1 MRTSGF
7 FLDRRQA
14 GRELA
19 EALSHLRNET
29 SIVLALPRGGVPVA
43 FEIAKALRAKLD
55 VLVVRKIGAP
65 GQPEFGI
72 GAIVDG
78 TPPQTVLTPE
88 LVRLAGASPAHIA
101 AEEVQERAEIERRRT
116 LYRSG
121 PFPDLKDRVVVVV
134 DDGIATGGTMKAALV
149 GLSGRGAK
157 RVVVAVPVAAADSL
171 KTLETLA
178 DEIVCLATPE
188 PFSAVGAHYR
198 HFDQTSDEEVIALM
212 KEAA

>member
-1 MRTSGF
+1 MRTSGI
-7 FLDRRQA
+7 FLDRREA
-14 GRELA
+14 GRRLA
-19 EALSHLRNET
+19 GTLAHLGKEK

-43 FEIAKALRAKLD
+43 FEIAKAIGARLD

-65 GQPEFGI
+65 GQPELGI
-72 GAIVDG
+72 GAMVDG
-78 TPPQTVLTPE
+78 TPPQTILTPE
-88 LVRLAGASPAHIA
+88 LVRLTGASPAHIA
-101 AEEVQERAEIERRRT
+101 AQEEQESAEIERRRT

-121 PFPDLKDRVVVVV
+121 PFPDLAGNVVVVV
-134 DDGIATGGTMKAALV
+134 DDGIATGGTMKAALI

-157 RVVVAVPVAAADSL
+157 RIVVAVPVAAADSL
-171 KTLETLA
+171 AALAPLA

-198 HFDQTSDEEVIALM
+198 YFDQTSDEEVIALM